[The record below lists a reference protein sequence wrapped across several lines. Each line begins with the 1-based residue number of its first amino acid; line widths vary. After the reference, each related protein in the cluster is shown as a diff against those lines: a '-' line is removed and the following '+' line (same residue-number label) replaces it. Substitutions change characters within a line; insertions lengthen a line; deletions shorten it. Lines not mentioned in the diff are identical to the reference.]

1 MMTPATLYE
10 LNDQVKQAVT
20 DFCREHDVNAT
31 LPWIMLKQQ
40 AIHELLKLDN
50 DWLIQNDWLIEP
62 RVDDSD

>member
-20 DFCREHDVNAT
+20 DFCLEHDVNAT

-40 AIHELLKLDN
+40 AVHELRKLDN
-50 DWLIQNDWLIEP
+50 DWLVEP
-62 RVDDSD
+62 RVDDSDESTS

>member
-20 DFCREHDVNAT
+20 DFCHEHDVNAT

-40 AIHELLKLDN
+40 AIHELRKLDN
-50 DWLIQNDWLIEP
+50 DWLVEP
-62 RVDDSD
+62 RVDDSDESTS